1 MPNPWAVLADT
12 DLVLDRQ
19 HIEELGRYYAAERAI
34 VVRRGLLLVEERS
47 VLWHELAHW
56 IRGDR
61 RCDSGTRDEVACD
74 RLAARLAVPVEA
86 LIAAWR
92 VSQDVHEVAD
102 MLKVTPQLLQVRL
115 DHLHAGEQARVLHHR
130 QGDDE

>member
-1 MPNPWAVLADT
+1 MLAGT
-12 DLVLDRQ
+12 DLLLDRQ
-19 HIEELGRYYAAERAI
+19 PIEEHGRYYAAEGAI

-61 RCDSGTRDEVACD
+61 RCDSSTRDEGACD
-74 RLAARLAVPVEA
+74 QLAARLAVPIEE

-92 VSQDVHEVAD
+92 VSHDVVEVAD
-102 MLKVTPQLLQVRL
+102 ILKITPQLLQIRL
-115 DHLHAGEQARVLHHR
+115 DHLHAGELARVLHATR
-130 QGDDE
+130 GDL